1 VDLAHTVA
9 GRRIHGRVRMLNEI
23 MEGFAVAGINGDM
36 KVAEQPE
43 GTLLSATEEALA
55 AELATVTTNSAPED
69 A

>member
-1 VDLAHTVA
+1 
-9 GRRIHGRVRMLNEI
+9 MLNEI

>member
-1 VDLAHTVA
+1 MDLAHSVA

-23 MEGFAVAGINGDM
+23 MEGFSVSGISGDM

-43 GTLLSATEEALA
+43 GTLLTATEEALA
-55 AELATVTTNSAPED
+55 AELATATMNSAPED